1 MLYLTELPCCQGQDS
16 NLRPIDPEATIASLL
31 WKHII
36 SHWLTILRGYS
47 ETLIRSAALFCNCVI
62 NDDKTKVKRMCALFL
77 RIRFFFLL
85 FQKIAWMPVNKNA
98 LIRYRTID
106 SCLRNRRRK
115 WTLHDLINAVG
126 DALYEYEGIHKG
138 ISRRAIQ
145 MDLQAMRS
153 DKLGYSA
160 PIIVVD
166 KKYYTYED
174 PEYSITNIPLSEVD
188 LSRMNEAVEVLK
200 QFKGFSHFSS
210 LNEVIHKLEDHV
222 YAASNNTRS
231 VIEFEKNERLKGLE
245 HLEMLYQSVIQKKP
259 VRIAYQSFKAK
270 SGNSFDY
277 HVWWLKEF
285 KNRWFAVGVKGA
297 GLILTHLALDRIVE
311 LELLDGPL
319 YIENDDLDPQ
329 DYYKHV
335 IGVTVANNLRTQHVK
350 ILVSH
355 EHAPYILTKP
365 MHHTQELLET
375 GEEGVIIHL
384 KVQLNFE
391 LEREI
396 LGYGDGMTV
405 LTPHSLR
412 DRIHKKFMRGVQNY
426 GDPGTI
432 PQI

>member
-1 MLYLTELPCCQGQDS
+1 
-16 NLRPIDPEATIASLL
+16 
-31 WKHII
+31 
-36 SHWLTILRGYS
+36 
-47 ETLIRSAALFCNCVI
+47 
-62 NDDKTKVKRMCALFL
+62 
-77 RIRFFFLL
+77 
-85 FQKIAWMPVNKNA
+85 MPVNKNA

-106 SCLRNRRRK
+106 ACLRNRRRK
-115 WTLHDLINAVG
+115 WTLHDLIDAVG

-200 QFKGFSHFSS
+200 QFKGFSHFNS
-210 LNEVIHKLEDHV
+210 LNEVVQKLEDHV
-222 YAASNNTRS
+222 YAASHNTRS

-245 HLEMLYQSVIQKKP
+245 HLDLLYQSVVQKKV

-270 SGNSFDY
+270 SGNSFEY

-285 KNRWFAVGVKGA
+285 KNRWFAVGIKGK
-297 GLILTHLALDRIVE
+297 GKVITHLALDRIVE

-319 YIENDDLDPQ
+319 YIENDDVDPGE
-329 DYYKHV
+329 YYTHV
-335 IGVTVANNLRTQHVK
+335 IGVTVSENMRAQNVRLL
-350 ILVSH
+350 ISH
-355 EHAPYILTKP
+355 DHAPYILTKP
-365 MHHTQELLET
+365 MHHSQELLET
-375 GEEGVIIHL
+375 REDGIIINL

-396 LGYGDGMTV
+396 LGYGDGMVV
-405 LTPHSLR
+405 LAPPLLR
-412 DRIHKKFMRGVQNY
+412 DKIHKKMQQGVTNY
-426 GDPGTI
+426 NSPGTI

>member
-1 MLYLTELPCCQGQDS
+1 
-16 NLRPIDPEATIASLL
+16 
-31 WKHII
+31 
-36 SHWLTILRGYS
+36 
-47 ETLIRSAALFCNCVI
+47 
-62 NDDKTKVKRMCALFL
+62 
-77 RIRFFFLL
+77 
-85 FQKIAWMPVNKNA
+85 MPVNKNA

-106 SCLRNRRRK
+106 ACLRNRRRK
-115 WTLHDLINAVG
+115 WTLQDLIDAVG
-126 DALYEYEGIHKG
+126 DALYEYEDINKG

-200 QFKGFSHFSS
+200 QFKGFSHFNS
-210 LNEVIHKLEDHV
+210 LNEVVQKLEDHV
-222 YAASNNTRS
+222 YAASHNTRS

-245 HLEMLYQSVIQKKP
+245 HLELLYQSVVQKKAI
-259 VRIAYQSFKAK
+259 RIAYQSFKAK
-270 SGNSFDY
+270 TGNSFEY

-285 KNRWFAVGVKGA
+285 KNRWFAVGVKGKSLA
-297 GLILTHLALDRIVE
+297 MYHLALDRISE

-319 YIENDDLDPQ
+319 YIENEHIEPV

-335 IGVTVANNLRTQHVK
+335 IGVTVSDNVRPRNVK
-350 ILVSH
+350 LLVSH

-365 MHHTQELLET
+365 MHHSQELLESRED
-375 GEEGVIIHL
+375 GIIINL
-384 KVQLNFE
+384 KVQQNFE

-396 LGYGDGMTV
+396 LGYGDGMIV
-405 LTPHSLR
+405 LSPHSLR
-412 DRIHKKFMRGVQNY
+412 DRIHKKFQRGIQNY
-426 GDPGTI
+426 NDPELFHKSEK
-432 PQI
+432 

>member
-1 MLYLTELPCCQGQDS
+1 
-16 NLRPIDPEATIASLL
+16 
-31 WKHII
+31 
-36 SHWLTILRGYS
+36 
-47 ETLIRSAALFCNCVI
+47 
-62 NDDKTKVKRMCALFL
+62 
-77 RIRFFFLL
+77 
-85 FQKIAWMPVNKNA
+85 MPVNKNA

-106 SCLRNRRRK
+106 SCLRNRRRR
-115 WTLHDLINAVG
+115 WTLHDLIDAVS

-145 MDLQAMRS
+145 MDIQAMRS

-160 PIIVVD
+160 PIIVIE

-200 QFKGFSHFSS
+200 QFKGFSHFNS
-210 LNEVIHKLEDHV
+210 LNEVVQKLEDHV

-245 HLEMLYQSVIQKKP
+245 YLDILYQSVVQKKV

-270 SGNSFDY
+270 TGNSFEY

-285 KNRWFAVGVKGA
+285 KNRWFAVGVKGK
-297 GLILTHLALDRIVE
+297 GHVLMHLALDRIAE

-319 YIENDDLDPQ
+319 YIENEDVEPA

-335 IGVTVANNLRTQHVK
+335 VGVTVSSNLRVQNVR
-350 ILVSH
+350 ILVTH

-365 MHHTQELLET
+365 MHHSQELLET
-375 GEEGVIIHL
+375 REDGIIINL
-384 KVQLNFE
+384 KVQQNFE

-396 LGYGDGMTV
+396 LGYAEGMIV
-405 LTPHSLR
+405 LSPHSLR
-412 DRIHKKFMRGVQNY
+412 DRIQKKLKRGVQNY
-426 GDPGTI
+426 DNPE
-432 PQI
+432 